1 MHVGIGDI
9 RKSKGLA
16 KSFDWNDPYKLEGID
31 IEGPLKLDLK
41 VTNAGSRVMVTGP
54 LIAAVRLPC
63 TRCSEDVVFPLELE
77 LEEEYLPAHSEE
89 AMTRAKDLLDGTFTF
104 ENDKVV
110 LDELLRQ
117 EIEAAF
123 PIQALCTDDC
133 RGLCEKCGA
142 NLNRETCQC
151 IPEESDSRWAALKDL
166 TAGTSVPKSPKT
178 KKPKK

>member
-16 KSFDWNDPYKLEGID
+16 KSFDWDGPYKLEGID
-31 IEGPLKLDLK
+31 LEGPLKLDLK
-41 VTNAGSRVMVTGP
+41 VTNAGSRVMVKGP
-54 LIAAVRLPC
+54 LKTAVRIPC
-63 TRCSEDVVFPLELE
+63 TRCSEDIVYPLEID
-77 LEEEYLPAHSEE
+77 LEEEFLPVHSEE
-89 AMTRAKDLLDGTFTF
+89 AMSRAKDLLDGTFTF

-123 PIQALCTDDC
+123 PIQALCTNNC
-133 RGLCEKCGA
+133 RGLCEQCGA
-142 NLNRETCQC
+142 NRNRETCQC
-151 IPEESDSRWAALKDL
+151 SPEEDDSRWAALKDL
-166 TAGTSVPKSPKT
+166 TAGTSVPKPA

>member
-1 MHVGIGDI
+1 MNVGIGDI

-16 KSFDWNDPYKLEGID
+16 KSFDWNDSYKLEGID
-31 IEGPLKLDLK
+31 LEGPLKLDLK

-54 LIAAVRLPC
+54 LKTAVRLPC
-63 TRCSEDVVFPLELE
+63 TRCSEDVVFPLELD
-77 LEEEYLPAHSEE
+77 LEEEFLPVHSEE

-104 ENDKVV
+104 ENDKVE

-123 PIQALCTDDC
+123 PIQALCTDNC
-133 RGLCEKCGA
+133 RGLCEQCGA

-151 IPEESDSRWAALKDL
+151 SPEEDNSRWAALKDL
-166 TAGTSVPKSPKT
+166 TGGATAPKSK